1 MKHRR
6 YFLALVTVAAAGMPA
21 AAQYSEASDLPVWS
35 RRLAAETREDRFSG
49 TVLFA
54 KLERGAPRI
63 LLQSAHGMANRE
75 KRIAN
80 TVDTRFRIGS
90 MNKMFTA
97 TAILQLVQAGKIRLT
112 DPVGKYIPDYPNKAI
127 ANKVTIHQ
135 LLTHTGATGDIFGPE
150 FDRRAHA
157 MKTHDDWITLYGK
170 RDPSFE
176 PGARFS
182 YSNYGMVLLGV
193 VIERVSG
200 KSYYDFVEENVYRP
214 AGMTQSG
221 HSPRNIPA
229 SVRALGYT
237 QPRGSTT
244 WTRTRDDDG
253 NRGMSA
259 GGGYST
265 VGDLLRFASALMSNK
280 LLNAEYTQLLIT
292 RKVQVDGGFWYA
304 YGFEDMQADG
314 HRHVG
319 HTGGAPGM
327 SSVFRIYPGTGHV
340 MVVLSNFDPPVA
352 TYISNFL
359 DARMMRW

>member
-1 MKHRR
+1 MTHPRWL
-6 YFLALVTVAAAGMPA
+6 LALVAVAAVGTPA

-54 KLERGAPRI
+54 TLEGGAPRI
-63 LLQSAHGMANRE
+63 LLQSAYGMADRE
-75 KRIAN
+75 RKIAN

-127 ANKVTIHQ
+127 ATRVTIHQ
-135 LLTHTGATGDIFGPE
+135 LLTHTGGTGDIFGPE
-150 FDRRAHA
+150 LDRRTHPIE
-157 MKTHDDWITLYGK
+157 THDEWITMYGK
-170 RDPSFE
+170 RDPLFE

-200 KSYYDFVEENVYRP
+200 KSYYDYVEENVYRP

-221 HSPRNIPA
+221 RFPKDIPA
-229 SVRALGYT
+229 GVRALGYT
-237 QPRGSTT
+237 QPRGSAA
-244 WTRTRDDDG
+244 WTRTTDDG
-253 NRGMSA
+253 NRGMAA

-292 RKVQVDGGFWYA
+292 RKVHVEHGFWYA
-304 YGFEDMQADG
+304 YGFTDTRENGQG
-314 HRHVG
+314 YVG

-327 SSVFRIYPGTGHV
+327 SSDFRIYPGTGHV

-352 TYISNFL
+352 TYLANFL
-359 DARMMRW
+359 DARMLRW

>member
-6 YFLALVTVAAAGMPA
+6 WFLALVAVAAAGMPA
-21 AAQYSEASDLPVWS
+21 AAQFSEASDLPVWS

-49 TVLFA
+49 AVLFA
-54 KLERGAPRI
+54 KLQGGAPQV
-63 LLQSAHGMANRE
+63 LLRSGYGMANRE
-75 KRIAN
+75 KGIPN

-127 ANKVTIHQ
+127 ATKVTIHE
-135 LLTHTGATGDIFGPE
+135 LLTHTGGTGDIFGPE
-150 FDRRAHA
+150 FDRRAHTIT
-157 MKTHDDWITLYGK
+157 THDDWITLYGK
-170 RDPSFE
+170 RDPLFE
-176 PGARFS
+176 PGAQFS

-221 HSPRNIPA
+221 HFSKDIPV
-229 SVRALGYT
+229 SFRALGYT
-237 QPRGSTT
+237 QSPGTSIWRQTS
-244 WTRTRDDDG
+244 DDG
-253 NRGMSA
+253 NCGMAA

-265 VGDLLRFASALMSNK
+265 VGDLLRFASALVSNK
-280 LLNAEYTQLLIT
+280 LLSAEYSRLLIT
-292 RKVQVDGGFWYA
+292 RKVHVEHDFWYA
-304 YGFEDMQADG
+304 YGFADMREDG
-314 HRHVG
+314 RGYVG

-327 SSVFRIYPGTGHV
+327 SSDFRIYMNTGYV

-359 DARMMRW
+359 DARMLRW

>member
-1 MKHRR
+1 MKNRR
-6 YFLALVTVAAAGMPA
+6 WFLALATVAAAGMPA
-21 AAQYSEASDLPVWS
+21 ASQYSEASDLPVWS
-35 RRLAAETREDRFSG
+35 RRLAAETQEDRFSG

-54 KLERGAPRI
+54 KLEGGAPHI

-75 KRIAN
+75 KRIGN

-90 MNKMFTA
+90 MNKMFTG

-127 ANKVTIHQ
+127 ATKVTIHQ
-135 LLTHTGATGDIFGPE
+135 LLTHTGGTGDIFGPE
-150 FDRRAHA
+150 YDRRAHA

-170 RDPSFE
+170 RDPLFE

-221 HSPRNIPA
+221 HSPKNIPA
-229 SVRALGYT
+229 SIRALGYT
-237 QPRGSTT
+237 QPRGSTM
-244 WTRTRDDDG
+244 WARTSDDG
-253 NRGMSA
+253 NRGMAA

-292 RKVQVDGGFWYA
+292 RKVHVDRGFWYA
-304 YGFEDMQADG
+304 YGFGDMREDG
-314 HRHVG
+314 RGYVG

-327 SSVFRIYPGTGHV
+327 SSDFRIYPGSGHV

-352 TYISNFL
+352 TYISNFM
-359 DARMMRW
+359 DARMLRW